1 MLESKRLFDV
11 VVACVALVLA
21 SPLLLVLSVLIVA
34 DSRGP
39 VFFCQV
45 RLGKGRVPFRV
56 WKFRT
61 MVERDP
67 EAIDQPAEAVVT
79 AGRDPRVTRV
89 GRLLRLTSLDESPQ
103 LVNVL
108 CGEMSLVG
116 PRPILPEQLEVV
128 PEVFD
133 ARFKVRPGITGLAQ
147 VRGRRSLDWLEQLRC
162 DVEYVQRRS
171 LAFDLLIMLQTVRV
185 VLTGAGIYGSREK
198 NWRAYRKQ

>member
-1 MLESKRLFDV
+1 MLASKRLFDV
-11 VVACVALVLA
+11 VVGSVALVLA
-21 SPLLLVLSVLIVA
+21 SPLFLLLSVLIVA

-39 VFFCQV
+39 VFFRQV
-45 RLGKGRVPFRV
+45 RLGRDMVPFWV

-67 EAIDQPAEAVVT
+67 ETIDQQAEAVVT

-89 GRLLRLTSLDESPQ
+89 GRLLRLTSLDELPQ
-103 LVNVL
+103 LINVIR
-108 CGEMSLVG
+108 GEMSLVG

-128 PEVFD
+128 PQEFQ
-133 ARFKVRPGITGLAQ
+133 ARFQVRPGITGLAQ

>member
-1 MLESKRLFDV
+1 MLASKRLFDV
-11 VVACVALVLA
+11 VVGSVALVLA
-21 SPLLLVLSVLIVA
+21 SPLFLLLSVLIVA

-39 VFFCQV
+39 VFFRQV
-45 RLGKGRVPFRV
+45 RLGRDMVPFWV

-67 EAIDQPAEAVVT
+67 ETIDQQAEAVVT

-89 GRLLRLTSLDESPQ
+89 GRLLRLTSLDELPQ
-103 LVNVL
+103 LINVIR
-108 CGEMSLVG
+108 GEMSLVG

-128 PEVFD
+128 PQEFQ
-133 ARFKVRPGITGLAQ
+133 ARFQVRPGITGLAQ

-185 VLTGAGIYGSREK
+185 VLTRAGIYGSREK